1 MPKQLPDLPLRID
14 ATKIIDYLLSGTNS
28 RGKADFFL
36 RFGFTVDHWETLSE
50 ALKIHARNGSVAT
63 FTESPFGT
71 RYSVDGILNTP
82 DGRTPLVRTVWIAE
96 SEMPYLRLIT
106 AHPA

>member
-28 RGKADFFL
+28 RGKADF
-36 RFGFTVDHWETLSE
+36 GFTADHWETLSE

-82 DGRTPLVRTVWIAE
+82 DERTPLVRTVWIAE

-106 AHPA
+106 ARPA